1 MSESI
6 DFQTLHGRYRP
17 GILRFLRRMVGEAD
31 AEDMTQLVF
40 ERANRSLKEFRGD
53 SSVATWLYRIA
64 TNVAVDLL
72 RSPAFRR
79 RDASLEEVGEPD
91 ASVLAERPSNS
102 EHQAIRNEMN
112 ACIREVVEGLPANY
126 RAVLIL
132 SDLEGFTPAEV
143 AARLGLSLEAAKI
156 RLHRARGRLRLA
168 LEQACQFYRDDLG
181 QLSCDRKQGS
191 VL

>member
-1 MSESI
+1 MSEQP
-6 DFQTLHGRYRP
+6 DFQTLHDQYRP
-17 GILRFLRRMVGEAD
+17 GILRFLRRMVGEVD
-31 AEDMTQLVF
+31 AEDMTQVVF
-40 ERANRSLKEFRGD
+40 ERANRSLSEFRGD
-53 SSVATWLYRIA
+53 SSMATWLYRIA

-79 RDASLEEVGEPD
+79 RDASLEEVSEPD

-112 ACIREVVEGLPANY
+112 VCIREVVEKLPANY
-126 RAVLIL
+126 RTVLIL

-156 RLHRARGRLRLA
+156 RLHRARGRLRLS

-181 QLSCDRKQGS
+181 QLSCDRRQGDGF
-191 VL
+191 

>member
-1 MSESI
+1 MPEQLN
-6 DFQTLHGRYRP
+6 FQSLHDRYRP

-31 AEDMTQLVF
+31 AEDMTQVVF
-40 ERANRSLKEFRGD
+40 ERANRALKEFRGD

-91 ASVLAERPSNS
+91 ASAFAERPSNS

-112 ACIREVVEGLPANY
+112 ACIREVVDGLPANY

-132 SDLEGFTPAEV
+132 SDLEGFTPAEL
-143 AARLGLSLEAAKI
+143 ASRLGLSLEAAKI
-156 RLHRARGRLRLA
+156 RLHRARARLRKA
-168 LEQACQFYRDDLG
+168 LEQECQFYRDDLG
-181 QLSCDRKQGS
+181 QLNCDRKQAGG
-191 VL
+191 L

>member
-1 MSESI
+1 MPEEL
-6 DFQTLHGRYRP
+6 DFQSIYEQHGAA
-17 GILRFLRRMVGEAD
+17 ILRFLRRMVGEAD
-31 AEDMTQLVF
+31 AEDLAQVVF
-40 ERANRSLKEFRGD
+40 ERANRSLKDFRGD

-72 RSPAFRR
+72 RSPVFKRKA
-79 RDASLEEVGEPD
+79 ASLDELGEPD
-91 ASVLAERPSNS
+91 ASALGERPSNS

-112 ACIREVVEGLPANY
+112 ACIREVVDGLPANY

-181 QLSCDRKQGS
+181 QLNCDRKQADGI
-191 VL
+191 